1 MATMVGSDSHWG
13 VGQILQIQRGDGSLK
28 CRFPRRG
35 NRQLAGCFTCN
46 TSSEIK
52 SRAIVD
58 RDDDGAAQQA
68 APKGSHPF
76 GTIGAPK
83 QDAIAGAN
91 AALLQI
97 ARKAESNCRQFA
109 VSPRFAAISSA
120 LHDGHIATITVK
132 FVEQRE

>member
-1 MATMVGSDSHWG
+1 MATMVGSDSHGG
-13 VGQILQIQRGDGSLK
+13 VGQILQIQGSDGAVDGG
-28 CRFPRRG
+28 FARRG
-35 NRQLAGCFTCN
+35 NHHLGGCFTCN

-120 LHDGHIATITVK
+120 LDGRHIATITSEIVK
-132 FVEQRE
+132 Q